1 MWRQVWVRLFT
12 DDLAGS
18 QDVTSTVVEQTP
30 DSDEDGISDDDDQCP
45 DTPAGQTVNSNGCS
59 PLQLQDL
66 VTSLQ
71 VQVTDLQVQVTG
83 LQAQVDSSYVIHLE
97 AGWNL
102 VSLGKEAQ
110 EHDVTD
116 ILGNAHSGAVWTWQ
130 DGRFQT
136 TTTMQSQKGY
146 WIYAVEQAEIEVQ
159 LP

>member
-1 MWRQVWVRLFT
+1 M
-12 DDLAGS
+12 APG
-18 QDVTSTVVEQTP
+18 VT
-30 DSDEDGISDDDDQCP
+30 
-45 DTPAGQTVNSNGCS
+45 TVNVIGHYLAKKWGIANTAYVSETPES
-59 PLQLQDL
+59 ELQDQIA
-66 VTSLQ
+66 SLQ
-71 VQVTDLQVQVTG
+71 VQMAG
-83 LQAQVDSSYVIHLE
+83 LQTLLDSSYVIHLE

>member
-1 MWRQVWVRLFT
+1 MLFIRYEWLRT
-12 DDLAGS
+12 RRSRPLDKC
-18 QDVTSTVVEQTP
+18 VHW
-30 DSDEDGISDDDDQCP
+30 ICSDD
-45 DTPAGQTVNSNGCS
+45 NSN
-59 PLQLQDL
+59 P
-66 VTSLQ
+66 VTLMICLHAVHDQIASLQ
-71 VQVTDLQVQVTG
+71 VQMAG
-83 LQAQVDSSYVIHLE
+83 LQTLLDSSYVIHLE